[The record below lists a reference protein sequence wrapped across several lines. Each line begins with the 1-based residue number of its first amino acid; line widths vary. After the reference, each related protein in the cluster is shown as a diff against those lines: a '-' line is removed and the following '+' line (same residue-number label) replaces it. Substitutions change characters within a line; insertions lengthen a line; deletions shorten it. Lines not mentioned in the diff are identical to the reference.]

1 MRLSFCGTF
10 FCRADDGFFRGYRAL
25 RGEAELF
32 RKRRSFRFFRVHE
45 KICLAFS
52 LRIDYNLD
60 RCAFGRGAPKRFF
73 EIRRYNEMKTINRS
87 ERSAMLYTQI
97 NGRIF
102 TQEEREGTYTPFD
115 KECKTP
121 FLDAFEKHSD
131 TEPYVVCL
139 AHAIVDSW
147 LCTEPVIHD
156 GEIIIGEPRP
166 RRLFWEHFAWG
177 IEPHADISEYE
188 ANGYESVEDLKKR
201 MEKLSEMMAPMR
213 YSHVRNCEREFFG
226 EENLDKVGMLWGA
239 GAYQGHTV
247 PNYRRLLSDGIG
259 KTLRYVK
266 ECAAQTDDSDKTDF
280 YRALEIILEGFSSW
294 VRIYADYAEKAAA
307 AEKDSVR
314 ADELSKI
321 AANCR
326 AVAEDAPVTFFQ
338 AAQLMWFYCL
348 WDCVDCVGR
357 LDQYMFPFVLN
368 SRRSGDVFD
377 EDDIIFAL
385 MYKMWEFGVHN
396 ITVSGSSPD
405 GKDETNDLTYK
416 LLQALHHI
424 HSTHPRMSVR
434 IHKKTPK
441 ELWKQITSMWASG
454 MSDPTVVSD
463 TVVPP
468 ALIEYGV
475 TPEDA
480 YDYTMLG
487 CQEIEIPGKSN
498 FGCEDGSF
506 NIAKVLEYTLNN
518 GKCRKTGAQMSIETG
533 YLHNFKSF
541 DELWDAYTKQL
552 SYLVKPYLEF
562 CGRGVDIRNGNFAK
576 LVKSAFTDDCIKKGH
591 NLDDGGAVY
600 NFGVIETVGAAAAAD
615 SLTAIKKLV
624 FEEKKVDARELEAAL
639 DANFEGYENLR
650 RMLAD
655 VPKFGNNDDEVDEMA
670 CRVLDFFWRE
680 IRKYKSGRGDVYMG
694 ACSMLMGGIF
704 YGSNMAACADGTLA
718 GAPLGNTIGART
730 GNAKSGL
737 TSHLASVAK
746 LPLELGTGGTTCN
759 IQVMRSLLQ
768 GSEAREKVA
777 SLLAAFLENGGQMA
791 QVTTAELEEL
801 KAAKES
807 PELYPDLLVRVG
819 GYSAPFVELP
829 DFAQDE
835 IVLRYSED
843 EAL

>member
-1 MRLSFCGTF
+1 
-10 FCRADDGFFRGYRAL
+10 
-25 RGEAELF
+25 
-32 RKRRSFRFFRVHE
+32 
-45 KICLAFS
+45 
-52 LRIDYNLD
+52 
-60 RCAFGRGAPKRFF
+60 
-73 EIRRYNEMKTINRS
+73 
-87 ERSAMLYTQI
+87 
-97 NGRIF
+97 
-102 TQEEREGTYTPFD
+102 
-115 KECKTP
+115 
-121 FLDAFEKHSD
+121 
-131 TEPYVVCL
+131 
-139 AHAIVDSW
+139 
-147 LCTEPVIHD
+147 
-156 GEIIIGEPRP
+156 
-166 RRLFWEHFAWG
+166 
-177 IEPHADISEYE
+177 
-188 ANGYESVEDLKKR
+188 
-201 MEKLSEMMAPMR
+201 
-213 YSHVRNCEREFFG
+213 
-226 EENLDKVGMLWGA
+226 
-239 GAYQGHTV
+239 
-247 PNYRRLLSDGIG
+247 
-259 KTLRYVK
+259 
-266 ECAAQTDDSDKTDF
+266 
-280 YRALEIILEGFSSW
+280 
-294 VRIYADYAEKAAA
+294 
-307 AEKDSVR
+307 
-314 ADELSKI
+314 
-321 AANCR
+321 
-326 AVAEDAPVTFFQ
+326 
-338 AAQLMWFYCL
+338 
-348 WDCVDCVGR
+348 
-357 LDQYMFPFVLN
+357 
-368 SRRSGDVFD
+368 
-377 EDDIIFAL
+377 
-385 MYKMWEFGVHN
+385 
-396 ITVSGSSPD
+396 
-405 GKDETNDLTYK
+405 
-416 LLQALHHI
+416 
-424 HSTHPRMSVR
+424 MSVR

-468 ALIEYGV
+468 ALIGYGV

-704 YGSNMAACADGTLA
+704 YGSNMAACADGTFA

-835 IVLRYSED
+835 IILRYSED